1 MNNFDN
7 RAAWRTILMTS
18 VSAAALSMGA
28 TAALGQ
34 ETPPP
39 ATPPASE
46 EAPADKPVEKV
57 TVTGTRL
64 KKNEFT
70 SPSPV
75 QIVDPEKAEKRGSID
90 TATTIQSSSV
100 AKGSAQITSA
110 VSSAFVTNGGPG
122 TQTIS
127 LRGLGAER
135 TLVLLNGRRA
145 GPAGVRGAVGPFDLN
160 VIPQSMIESVEILK
174 DGASS
179 VYGSDAVAGVVNIIT
194 KRDTDGIEGAAFYGA
209 PFEGGGEEERYNALW
224 GMTFDGGHI
233 QASVD
238 YYKRHELKIGD
249 RDYLDCAEDN
259 VYSLGGAR
267 IDRIDPRTGR
277 SACRDLLWGHIW
289 LYDYAYYY
297 TPNQSPLADP
307 TDPRALFPVDP
318 FDPPRQLIQRMQYN
332 YAGDNLQNYIPPLA
346 PTGGDPFLFSAPPG
360 WFPVGYDGP
369 SYAVENATHPF
380 VRDATFVPE
389 TERFTVFVD
398 GAYQI
403 TDAVE
408 VFAEFI
414 YNRRETYQ
422 NGVRQ
427 FWQFGFTENFVPGFG
442 DPFAPGFN
450 GSVLISPTPLTD
462 WFDSGQKVDY
472 YRGMA
477 GLKGDFGGFLAG
489 WSWDFYSQ
497 YSRSDGD
504 YYQQVILQEA
514 IDTQDFR
521 TSSCVGTNLPIS
533 GRPCIDINWTDPEFL
548 RGNFT
553 PEQRAF
559 LFDEET
565 GNTKYTQMS
574 AEASITGTLFEI
586 WAGPVDVA
594 FGAAWRNDEI
604 NDVPGEITLANNSW
618 GLSGAGITAGEA
630 TTTEYFA
637 EGDIPLLTDVPFAKS
652 FNVRLSGRYTEVDTV
667 GDGDETYKI
676 GANWQ
681 VNDWLRFR
689 GTYGTSF
696 RAPQL
701 FELFLA
707 DQTSF
712 LSQRAIDPC
721 IQWGAKLANDTISQ
735 QFADNCAADGVPPGY
750 LGGAITATIVTGGGL
765 GVLKP
770 ETSVAKSVSVVL
782 TPNEFLPEGT
792 RLSVAVDYFEIEV
805 AGEIAQLGAA
815 NIVAGCYG
823 SDFFPTDPLC
833 AQFTRGTPT
842 DPFTIDEVR
851 DSFININN
859 QTNRGV
865 DVTVEARQE
874 LPDAWGDLRFLSQM
888 TWQFEDTVALF
899 EGTEVS
905 NNGEDG
911 EPMWVG
917 DFTLEWT
924 KGEWS
929 VFWSVEAIQ
938 HTSDIQDFID
948 ANRETCTPVPTVDDP
963 NPVNPIFGQRV
974 CRDLVAESRMY
985 HAASVTKEFG
995 DNMRITLGVA
1005 NLFDEV
1011 PPTVSGNN
1019 LAEITTVGR
1028 APFTSNYDYYGR
1040 RAFISVTKKF

>member
-1 MNNFDN
+1 MSSITE
-7 RAAWRTILMTS
+7 RAGWRAILMTS
-18 VSAAALSMGA
+18 VSAVAMSVGA
-28 TAALGQ
+28 SVAYAQ
-34 ETPPP
+34 DAPPPP
-39 ATPPASE
+39 ADE
-46 EAPADKPVEKV
+46 ADKPVEKV

-75 QIVDPEKAEKRGSID
+75 QIVDPDKAEKRGSID

-110 VSSAFVTNGGPG
+110 ISSAFVTNGGAG
-122 TQTIS
+122 AQTVS

-160 VIPQSMIESVEILK
+160 VIPQSMIESIEILK

-194 KRDTDGIEGAAFYGA
+194 KRDTDGIEGSAFYGA
-209 PFEGGGEEERYNALW
+209 PFESGGEEERYNALW

-249 RDYLDCAEDN
+249 REYLNCAEDN
-259 VYSLGGAR
+259 VYSQSGAR
-267 IDRIDPRTGR
+267 LDRIDPRTGR
-277 SACRDLLWGHIW
+277 SACRDLLWGQIW
-289 LYDYAYYY
+289 MYDYSYYY
-297 TPNQSPLADP
+297 TGNPSPLATPGDP
-307 TDPRALFPVDP
+307 AT
-318 FDPPRQLIQRMQYN
+318 QLIRRIQYN
-332 YAGDNLQNYIPPLA
+332 YAGDNLQNYIPELPGN
-346 PTGGDPFLFSAPPG
+346 GGDPFLLQTPAG
-360 WFPVGYDGP
+360 WFGVGYDGP
-369 SYAVENATHPF
+369 SSGVENATHPF

-389 TERFTVFVD
+389 TERFTAYID
-398 GAYQI
+398 GSYQI
-403 TDAVE
+403 TDSVE
-408 VFAEFI
+408 VFAEFL

-427 FWQFGFTENFVPGFG
+427 FWQFGLTESGLPCCGGG
-442 DPFAPGFN
+442 DPFAPGFT
-450 GSVLISPTPLTD
+450 GALLMSPTPLTD

-477 GLKGDFGGFLAG
+477 GAKGDLGGFMAG
-489 WSWDFYSQ
+489 WSWDVYAQ

-514 IDTQDFR
+514 VDSQDSVLLNANGGR
-521 TSSCVGTNLPIS
+521 QLDGTGCAGTFLPIS

-594 FGAAWRNDEI
+594 LGAALRNDEI
-604 NDVPGEITLANNSW
+604 NDVPGAVTLANNSW
-618 GLSGAGITAGEA
+618 GLSGAGITAGES
-630 TTTEYFA
+630 TTTEFFA

-667 GDGDETYKI
+667 GDGDETYKV

-721 IQWGAKLANDTISQ
+721 INWGSKLANQTISQ
-735 QFADNCAADGVPPGY
+735 QFADNCAADGIGPTY
-750 LGGAITATIVTGGGL
+750 NGGAITATIVTGGGL

-805 AGEIAQLGAA
+805 EGEIAQLGAN
-815 NIVAGCYG
+815 NIVNGCYA
-823 SDFFPTDPLC
+823 SDFFPNDPLC
-833 AQFTRGTPT
+833 AQFTRGIPS
-842 DPFTIDEVR
+842 DPLTIAEVR

-859 QTNRGV
+859 QANRGI
-865 DVTVEARQE
+865 DVTVEGRQE
-874 LPDAWGDLRFLSQM
+874 LPGEWGDLRFLSQM
-888 TWQFEDTVALF
+888 TWQLEDTVALF

-917 DFTLEWT
+917 DFSLEWT

-929 VFWSVEAIQ
+929 VFWSLEAIQ
-938 HTSDIQDFID
+938 HTSDIEDFIA
-948 ANRETCTPVPTVDDP
+948 ANGSTCTPTPTVDDP
-963 NPVNPIFGQRV
+963 DPTNPIYGERV
-974 CRDLVAESRMY
+974 CRDLIAESRMY
-985 HAASVTKEFG
+985 HSASVTKEFG
-995 DNMRITLGVA
+995 DDMRITLGIA
-1005 NLFDEV
+1005 NLFDEE
-1011 PPTVSGNN
+1011 PPLVSGNN
-1019 LAEITTVGR
+1019 LAEITTIGR

-1040 RAFISVTKKF
+1040 RAFISVSKKF

>member
-1 MNNFDN
+1 MSSMTE
-7 RAAWRTILMTS
+7 RAGWRAILMTS
-18 VSAAALSMGA
+18 VSAVAMSVGASVALA
-28 TAALGQ
+28 Q

-39 ATPPASE
+39 AE
-46 EAPADKPVEKV
+46 EADKPVEKV

-75 QIVDPEKAEKRGSID
+75 QIVDPDKAEKRGSID

-194 KRDTDGIEGAAFYGA
+194 KRDTDGIEASGFYSQ
-209 PFEGGGEEERYNALW
+209 PFESGGEEERYNVLW
-224 GMTFDGGHI
+224 GTTFDGGHI

-238 YYKRHELKIGD
+238 YYKRSELKIGD
-249 RDYLDCAEDN
+249 RDYLDCAEDYVFN
-259 VYSLGGAR
+259 QGGQR
-267 IDRIDPRTGR
+267 VDRIDPRTGNPT
-277 SACRDLLWGHIW
+277 CRDLLWGHVW
-289 LYDYAYYY
+289 LYDYSYIYSGLPSNTTA
-297 TPNQSPLADP
+297 PNGRP
-307 TDPRALFPVDP
+307 
-318 FDPPRQLIQRMQYN
+318 IIRMQYN
-332 YAGDNLQNYIPPLA
+332 YPGDNLQNHIPPLA
-346 PTGGDPFLFSAPPG
+346 APLDPYQLGTPAGFFG
-360 WFPVGYDGP
+360 VGYDGP
-369 SYAVENATHPF
+369 SYGVENATHPF
-380 VRDATFVPE
+380 VRDATFIPE
-389 TERFTVFVD
+389 TERYTVFVD
-398 GAYQI
+398 GSLQV
-403 TDAVE
+403 TDAIE
-408 VFAEFI
+408 IFGEAI

-422 NGVRQ
+422 NGARQ
-427 FWQFGFTENFVPGFG
+427 FWQFGFTSNSTLPGIFFGDPSLGDPFVPGWTG
-442 DPFAPGFN
+442 DY
-450 GSVLISPTPLTD
+450 LLSPTVITD

-477 GLKGDFGGFLAG
+477 GAKGDFGGFMAG
-489 WSWDFYSQ
+489 WSWDFYAQ

-504 YYQQVILQEA
+504 YYQQVVLQEA
-514 IDTQDFR
+514 IDSQDFR
-521 TSSCVGTNLPIS
+521 TASCVGTNLPIS
-533 GRPCIDINWTDPEFL
+533 GRPCIDINWTDPQVL
-548 RGNFT
+548 AGNFT
-553 PEQRAF
+553 PAQRAF

-574 AEASITGTLFEI
+574 AEASITGSLFEL

-594 FGAAWRNDEI
+594 LGAAWRNDEI
-604 NDVPGEITLANNSW
+604 NDTPGAVTLANNSW
-618 GLSGAGITAGEA
+618 GLSGAGITQGES
-630 TTTEYFA
+630 TTTEFFA
-637 EGDIPLLTDVPFAKS
+637 EGDIPLLLEAPFAKS

-701 FELFLA
+701 FELYLA

-712 LSQRAIDPC
+712 LQQRAIDPC
-721 IQWGAKLANDTISQ
+721 IQWGQNLLNGSISQ
-735 QFADNCAADGVPPGY
+735 QLADNCAFDGIPNNY
-750 LGGAITATIVTGGGL
+750 TGGAITATIVTGGGL

-805 AGEIAQLGAA
+805 EGEIAQLGAG

-823 SDFFPTDPLC
+823 SDFFPNDPLC
-833 AQFTRGTPT
+833 ALFTRGTPT

-874 LPDAWGDLRFLSQM
+874 LPGEWGDLRFLSQM

-911 EPMWVG
+911 EPIWVG
-917 DFTLEWT
+917 DFQLEWT

-929 VFWSVEAIQ
+929 VFWAIEAIQ
-938 HTSDIQDFID
+938 HTSDIQDFLD
-948 ANRETCTPVPTVDDP
+948 ANGTTCPNSVIFSGPT
-963 NPVNPIFGQRV
+963 

-985 HAASVTKEFG
+985 HSASVTKEFG
-995 DNMRITLGVA
+995 EDMRITLGIA
-1005 NLFDEV
+1005 NLFDEE
-1011 PPTVSGNN
+1011 PPSVSSTN
-1019 LAEITTVGR
+1019 LAEITTVGKS
-1028 APFTSNYDYYGR
+1028 PFTSNYDYVGR
-1040 RAFISVTKKF
+1040 RAFISVSKKF